1 MACDYIARWMLGK
14 RAYVYRNLH
23 RDCYSVMVGGKVI
36 AHVTHIELSD
46 VEFRVRP
53 GGLARARNSGKR
65 NVHAFAVG
73 IIVET
78 IPGVDRPM
86 STEEWLK
93 GAPVSYHF
101 RQGHFFHAK
110 TGDAIRK
117 AETLHLSSNGLRAYQ
132 AS

>member
-1 MACDYIARWMLGK
+1 MATDYIARWMLGK

-23 RDCYSVMVGGKVI
+23 RDCYSVMIGGLVV
-36 AHVTHIELSD
+36 AHVTHLELSD
-46 VEFRVRP
+46 VDFRVRQ
-53 GGLARARNSGKR
+53 GGLARARSTGRR

-73 IIVET
+73 VIQAPHPNGQATDTPTWLSGVEVT
-78 IPGVDRPM
+78 
-86 STEEWLK
+86 
-93 GAPVSYHF
+93 YHF

-117 AETLHLSSNGLRAYQ
+117 AGTLHLSSNGLRAYQ

>member
-1 MACDYIARWMLGK
+1 MATDYIASWMVGK

-23 RDCYSVMVGGKVI
+23 RDCYSVMIGGLVV
-36 AHVTHIELSD
+36 AHVTSLELGD

-53 GGLARARNSGKR
+53 GGLARARSSGTR

-73 IIVET
+73 VIIQ
-78 IPGVDRPM
+78 PRPDAQHVA
-86 STEEWLK
+86 TAEWLAA
-93 GAPVSYHF
+93 APVSYHF

-117 AETLHLSSNGLRAYQ
+117 ADTLHLSSNGLRAYQ